1 MQPMWRIAFQ
11 VPEAHASAFAE
22 AVEAHVAAI
31 STFELEE
38 GGMWLVEGTAH
49 QEPDSGRIATKIAVL
64 AASLGLAEPGLTVEP
79 LAPIDWVTQTY
90 LSFPPVRVGRFFI
103 HGSHHK
109 KPVPKGCIGLQIEAA
124 MAFGS
129 GEHATTQGCLM
140 ALEDL
145 HRRRRVRN
153 VLDMGC
159 GSGILGFGAARL
171 WQVPVLG
178 VDIDPISI
186 EIARENA
193 VLNRVHR
200 KVALFP
206 GNGYDTP
213 EVRRRGPYDLIVANI
228 LARPLARMAPQLRR
242 HLAPGG
248 TVVLSG
254 LLRRQENMVEA
265 AHRAQGLRLV
275 RRFRLGDWT
284 ALVLER
290 RGAPDGTAPAAL
302 PDGKMV

>member
-11 VPEAHASAFAE
+11 VPEAVAPLFAE
-22 AVEAHVAAI
+22 VVESHVAAI

-49 QEPDSGRIATKIAVL
+49 QEPDGTRIATKIAVL
-64 AASLGLAEPGLTVEP
+64 AASLGLPEPDLTVKP

-129 GEHATTQGCLM
+129 GEHATTQGCLT
-140 ALEDL
+140 AIEDL
-145 HRRRRVRN
+145 HKSRKVRN

-171 WQVPVLG
+171 WHVPVLG
-178 VDIDPISI
+178 IDIDPVSI

-193 VLNRVHR
+193 VLNKVHTE
-200 KVALFP
+200 VSLFP
-206 GNGYDTP
+206 GNGYDAP
-213 EVRRRGPYDLIVANI
+213 EVGRRGPYDLILANI
-228 LARPLARMAPQLRR
+228 LARPLARMAPRLRQ

-248 TVVLSG
+248 TAVLSG

-265 AHRAQGLRLV
+265 AHRKQGLRLI
-275 RRFRLGDWT
+275 RRYRLGDWT
-284 ALVLER
+284 ALVL
-290 RGAPDGTAPAAL
+290 RG
-302 PDGKMV
+302 